1 MDGIVSGVT
10 MRSVAPWDG
19 NQTWN
24 DGKPWAGCGMRRGLR
39 SAIDCHGVGLHSG
52 APAAL
57 RLVPAEPGAGIA
69 VRRVDL
75 PGAPIIPALWNYVAD
90 TRMCTVLAD
99 PARPEARVGTV
110 EHVMAALAGLGIDDA
125 IIELDGPEC
134 PILDGSSAEFAFLI
148 NCAGIAVSDTPREAI
163 EILRPVRVV
172 DGAGYAALEPAR
184 PRDAGFTMAL
194 DIEFT
199 AGAIGRQHYACD
211 LTPGRFMAELARAR
225 TFTFADEVEALQ
237 AAGLARGGSLAN
249 AVVVDG
255 ERIMNPEG
263 LRFADEFVRHKLLD
277 VVGDLALAGA
287 PMLGRFEGARTGHRI
302 NNMLLRALFADPANY
317 RMVGSPSA
325 LAAVA

>member
-1 MDGIVSGVT
+1 MSGAMV
-10 MRSVAPWDG
+10 RSAGSWD
-19 NQTWN
+19 
-24 DGKPWAGCGMRRGLR
+24 AGAGRAGRGVRRGLR
-39 SAIDCHGVGLHSG
+39 SAIACHGVGLHSG
-52 APAAL
+52 AAVRL
-57 RLVPAEPGAGIA
+57 RLVPVAPGAGIA

-75 PGAPIIPALWNYVAD
+75 PGAPVVPALWNYVAD

-99 PARPEARVGTV
+99 PARPEVRVGTV

-125 IIELDGPEC
+125 MIEVDGPEC
-134 PILDGSSAEFAFLI
+134 PILDGSAAEFAFLI
-148 NCAGIAVSDTPREAI
+148 GCAGIAESGVAREAI

-172 DGAGYAALEPAR
+172 DGAAYAALEPAG
-184 PRDAGFTMAL
+184 PRAGAFGMAL
-194 DIEFT
+194 EIEF
-199 AGAIGRQHYACD
+199 AAAAIGRQRFACD
-211 LTPGRFMAELARAR
+211 LTPGGFMADLSRAR

-255 ERIMNPEG
+255 ARVMNPEG
-263 LRFADEFVRHKLLD
+263 LRYGDEFVRHKLLD

-302 NNMLLRALFADPANY
+302 NNMVLRALFADAANY
-317 RMVGSPSA
+317 RMVGAVSE